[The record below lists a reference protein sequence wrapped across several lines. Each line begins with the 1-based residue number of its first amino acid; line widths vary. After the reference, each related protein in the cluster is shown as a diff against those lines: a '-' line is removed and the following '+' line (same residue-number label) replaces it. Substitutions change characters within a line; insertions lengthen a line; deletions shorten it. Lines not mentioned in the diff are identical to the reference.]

1 MVADI
6 FRLLRFGLLFI
17 RSCDFFCFR
26 LLFNGFIGKRTVSG

>member
-6 FRLLRFGLLFI
+6 SRLLRFGLLFI